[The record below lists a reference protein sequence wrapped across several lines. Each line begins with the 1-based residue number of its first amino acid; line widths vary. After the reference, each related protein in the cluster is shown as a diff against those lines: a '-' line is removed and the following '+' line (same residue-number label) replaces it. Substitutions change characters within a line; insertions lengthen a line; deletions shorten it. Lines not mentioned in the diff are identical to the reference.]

1 MFKVIK
7 VENFK
12 EHVQHLVLL
21 IFPFF
26 ERICFFLSLKS
37 FLKCESKQ
45 NIIPK
50 VRGLH
55 TTEPLI
61 QMNRHSLVF
70 RKCCKSNTKYI
81 ISAIFGSIKYI
92 LWHRAQLKIYYMY
105 FQGWQLDHCRYSYF
119 WEVWFSVG
127 WGMKEMEN
135 VFLTHG
141 WKSGHRTLFPVSNK
155 SIFG

>member
-7 VENFK
+7 VETFK

-37 FLKCESKQ
+37 FLKYESKQ

-55 TTEPLI
+55 TTEPLL
-61 QMNRHSLVF
+61 QMSRHSLVF
-70 RKCCKSNTKYI
+70 RNAANQIPSTLSVPFLAALNTFCGI
-81 ISAIFGSIKYI
+81 EHSLRSTTCIS
-92 LWHRAQLKIYYMY
+92 RD
-105 FQGWQLDHCRYSYF
+105 WQLDHCRYSYF

-127 WGMKEMEN
+127 RGMKEMEK